1 MARTALLILSLAFLP
16 PAFAA
21 DAAPADAPAE
31 APAQAKVELKVPPGA
46 EAGPGFDVERATQAY
61 IDTLSAEQRARS
73 DAYFEGGYWLE
84 LVGFL
89 FGLFMAWVFLGLRV
103 SAWMRDRAER
113 ITPNLTLQSAIYAL
127 LHIPFATAIG
137 FPLAWYAGFFREH
150 EYGMAT
156 QTLAEWL
163 GDQGKGLA
171 VEMVM
176 VTLLVMLL
184 YWVFRRTARTWWMWG
199 AGVTMAFLVFT
210 VALSPVLIDPLFN
223 DYKPLPSGALRDNI
237 LGVAHATGVP
247 ASEVYW
253 FDASRQTTRIS
264 ANVSGFGESTRIAL
278 NDNLLN
284 RSPQES
290 IEAVMGHELGHY
302 VLNHIYEMLIYFAVI
317 LFVGFAFVAWGYE
330 RAVARW
336 GQAWGVRGITDPAGL
351 PLLGV
356 LFSIYMF
363 ALTPVMNSIIR
374 GNEAEADRFGIAV
387 SGQADGFAFVAMQLS
402 EYRKISPGEWEEVVF
417 YDHPSGRNRVRAA
430 MEWKAEQLRKQGVLA
445 PAPSTD

>member
-1 MARTALLILSLAFLP
+1 MVRTALLVIAIATAALAR
-16 PAFAA
+16 AE
-21 DAAPADAPAE
+21 DAPAT
-31 APAQAKVELKVPPGA
+31 APLEAKVRLVVPPGA
-46 EAGPGFDVERATQAY
+46 AAGPGFDVERATEAW
-61 IDTLSAEQRARS
+61 IETLSPEQRARS
-73 DAYFEGGYWLE
+73 DAYFEGGYWLQ
-84 LVGFL
+84 LVGFG
-89 FGLFMAWVFLGLRV
+89 FGLFMAWIFLGLRV

-113 ITPNLTLQSAIYAL
+113 ITPNPTLQSAIYAL
-127 LHIPFATAIG
+127 LHIPFATAVG
-137 FPLAWYAGFFREH
+137 FPLAWYTGFVREH
-150 EYGMAT
+150 EYGLAT

-163 GDQGKGLA
+163 GDQGKGL
-171 VEMVM
+171 VIEMVM

-184 YWVFRRTARTWWMWG
+184 YWVFRRTLRTWWMWG
-199 AGVTMAFLVFT
+199 AAVTMAFLVAT
-210 VALSPVLIDPLFN
+210 VALAPVYIDPLFN
-223 DYKPLPSGALRDNI
+223 DYKPLPAGPLRDNI

-247 ASEVYW
+247 AEEVYW

-264 ANVSGFGESTRIAL
+264 ANVAGFGETTRIAL

-302 VLNHIYEMLIYFAVI
+302 VLNHIYEMLVYLGAI

-336 GQAWGVRGITDPAGL
+336 GQAWGVRGIADPAGL

-356 LFSIYMF
+356 LFSVYMF
-363 ALTPVMNSIIR
+363 ALSPVMKSIIR
-374 GNEAEADRFGIAV
+374 TNEAEADRFGIAV

-417 YDHPSGRNRVRAA
+417 FDHPSGRNRVRAA
-430 MEWKAEQLRKQGVLA
+430 MEWKAEQLREQGVLA
-445 PAPSTD
+445 APAVAAP